1 MGMKDALCK
10 RLARGGAVAAVAA
23 AVFAAALVALPGGA
37 IAEEAAVAKNVTTG
51 VTYATLQDAVDAAGA
66 GDTVRLLTDTTESVT
81 IGAGDSLTVDLG
93 GNTLTGVS
101 DSIGARETVALNLNE
116 CDAVTIKNGAISAD
130 CTAAADARAAVHVYS
145 CTKTATFDNVR
156 MTVTKH
162 EGDPTGNFS
171 AALYA
176 WEANV
181 NIENCVADASGGA
194 CALVV
199 HATSASEQVVVKSG
213 TVNGLVADVGSS
225 RGLSVEGGKFSNLI
239 VVADASSG
247 AVSKYL
253 VADKALEYKSD
264 GANKYYTVVD
274 AGDTS
279 ALSALKNDSGWMLA
293 AQTGDIYYEY
303 GTDKS
308 VITADA
314 TSLGLG
320 DEVISRIFRAS
331 FVNGTDEVAHYGYY
345 SGDALGTLPDAPSAP
360 AGKKFAGWFTTA
372 GDQATDT
379 TKVTTDVTY
388 YAKWDD
394 IDGVAEYNGQKYEKL
409 QDAIDDAAKNGGT
422 VKLLKD
428 TTERVT
434 IAASG
439 KDVTLDLGDKELAQP
454 SEGEN
459 FTVKVTG
466 SGNVVIENG
475 AIAGQ
480 GKVVYVDKSY
490 NEGVNLTLEGTS
502 VTTSATN
509 DAAVYFEGT
518 GNAAKPS
525 SLTINGGTYV
535 ATGTNAPALRVDE
548 GATLSV
554 MDGNF
559 ESEADGTILIRDAAT
574 KADLDCD
581 VKHHINLDAGAKAE
595 NVTVHIGAT
604 FGDASNAKL
613 LADGLYFYKG
623 GHDADNEYDYKVID
637 LESDEYQEGAN
648 WVVYST
654 DDETADIVY
663 FETEDDAKAYAAL
676 FDDATYI
683 PLHRVTFEANG
694 DQYDRRVYEDYE
706 EIGEL
711 PSGSDLE
718 VEGYTFAGWYVD
730 GKKIDSHFKVE
741 KDTVAVAMWY
751 KNGSG
756 DDPVVDPTD
765 DDGKSDGKQDDKG
778 NKDDKRLPQTG
789 DPALAI
795 SGIVAAGVAIAGI
808 GVVRRR
814 K

>member
-1 MGMKDALCK
+1 MRSWPW
-10 RLARGGAVAAVAA
+10 RLPPSP
-23 AVFAAALVALPGGA
+23 LPSLPSQGGA
-37 IAEEAAVAKNVTTG
+37 IAEEAAVAKNVNTG
-51 VTYATLQDAVDAAGA
+51 ATYTTLQAAVDAAGT
-66 GDTVRLLTDTTESVT
+66 GDTVQLLKSTTESVS

-101 DSIGARETVALNLNE
+101 DPHPDDEAIALYLSR
-116 CDAVTIKNGAISAD
+116 CGAVTIKNGTISAD
-130 CTAAADARAAVHVYS
+130 CTTSADARAAVVAYS
-145 CTKTATFDNVR
+145 CTGTVTFDGVSMTVGRHDGDKENGVFVALYIAECTAEVEGCTATGNGNSYALFVDNG
-156 MTVTKH
+156 TNKKATIK
-162 EGDPTGNFS
+162 TGTFNGAVANASVDANGFS
-171 AALYA
+171 
-176 WEANV
+176 
-181 NIENCVADASGGA
+181 I
-194 CALVV
+194 
-199 HATSASEQVVVKSG
+199 
-213 TVNGLVADVGSS
+213 
-225 RGLSVEGGKFSNLI
+225 EGGKFSNLL
-239 VVADASSG
+239 VRVGESAYDAI
-247 AVSKYL
+247 AKYL
-253 VADKALEYKSD
+253 VADKTLEYKSD
-264 GANKYYTVVD
+264 GASKYYTVVD

-293 AQTGDIYYEY
+293 APTGEIYYEH

-308 VITADA
+308 VVAADVS
-314 TSLGLG
+314 SLNL
-320 DEVISRIFRAS
+320 DESLISQIFRAS

-372 GDQATDT
+372 GDRATDT
-379 TKVTTDVTY
+379 TKVTADVTY

-394 IDGVAEYNGQKYEKL
+394 IDGVAEYNGRKYEKL

-490 NEGVNLTLEGTS
+490 NEGVNLTLKGTS

-663 FETEDDAKAYAAL
+663 FETGDDAKAYAAL